1 MFTSAPS
8 LGLNTFVLSQGLGT
22 PLGGL
27 TPVREASPCVTHPQ
41 ENHDEK
47 GDNSFLRR
55 LIDEMFIKSNE
66 SNSIK
71 ISSFGRGFW

>member
-1 MFTSAPS
+1 MFTSAPG
-8 LGLNTFVLSQGLGT
+8 LGLNTFVSSRGLGT

-55 LIDEMFIKSNE
+55 LVEETFIKSNE
-66 SNSIK
+66 SNNIK
-71 ISSFGRGFW
+71 VSSFGRGFW